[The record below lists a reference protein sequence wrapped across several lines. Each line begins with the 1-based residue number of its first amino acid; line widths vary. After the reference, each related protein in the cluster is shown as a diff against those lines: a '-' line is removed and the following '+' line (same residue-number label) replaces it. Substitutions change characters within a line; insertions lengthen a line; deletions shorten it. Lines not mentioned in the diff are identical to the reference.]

1 MWSLALSFIN
11 MNENVSG
18 RTVMIQTIK
27 YGVSFLC
34 GDYGVAHVHFF
45 GTRPSLTKEAN
56 PLFVQSWARLE
67 APSNANNV
75 SLKV

>member
-1 MWSLALSFIN
+1 

-18 RTVMIQTIK
+18 RTVMIQIIK

-45 GTRPSLTKEAN
+45 GTRPPLTKEAN
-56 PLFVQSWARLE
+56 PLYLYSHGQDLRPHPMQTMC
-67 APSNANNV
+67 PSKY
-75 SLKV
+75 SGGLLFFC